1 MKKWFGFAVI
11 GLFATVAVGP
21 VSAQTSDELKCEI
34 NASKVVAK
42 FASAKGKCTAKCFS
56 AERKGET
63 VDCLPASADGDGRDA
78 TTQTCIDAAEQK
90 ALDGQA
96 KKCTVDCP
104 ECYNG
109 GNCPANATSKV
120 NTAESLFDNQDPGV
134 HCNNTTVSADEAK
147 CEASAGKALT
157 KYVGALSKCSQK
169 CNANAAKGKTDGS
182 CSPPPGDTATQ
193 ACISAADAKC
203 AAAVDKKCVSVG
215 ANPGCWP
222 FANGS
227 QWCNTIKGVVNGQYN
242 SYFCETGSASGAFL
256 E

>member
-1 MKKWFGFAVI
+1 MKRWLGFAVI
-11 GLFATVAVGP
+11 GIFAMVAVGP
-21 VSAQTSDELKCEI
+21 VSAQTPDELKCEI

-42 FASAKGKCTAKCFS
+42 FASAKGKCTQKCWS

-63 VDCLPASADGDGRDA
+63 VDCDPAGGRDS

-104 ECYNG
+104 ECYSG
-109 GNCPANATSKV
+109 GDCPANAQSKV
-120 NTAESLFDNQDPGV
+120 DTAENLFDTQDTQV
-134 HCNNTTVSADEAK
+134 HCNNVAGTADEAK
-147 CEASAGKALT
+147 CQAAAGKTLT

-169 CNANAAKGKTDGS
+169 CNANAAKGKTDGT
-182 CSPPPGDTATQ
+182 CTPNPTDTATQ
-193 ACISAADAKC
+193 TCIAAADAKC
-203 AAAVDKKCVSVG
+203 KAGVDKKCGDAGVT
-215 ANPGCWP
+215 PQCWTDT
-222 FANGS
+222 GIDTGME
-227 QWCNTIKGVVNGQYN
+227 WCNVVKGIVNGQYN